1 MTTIQTRYGA
11 MRLYS
16 NINEL
21 ESLDYD
27 DCVRWLAFNDRNGCY
42 SKQDQ
47 ISEFGECL
55 TLAEMKHLILDQSAE

>member
-11 MRLYS
+11 MHLYS

-21 ESLDYD
+21 ESFNYD
-27 DCVRWLAFNDRNGCY
+27 DCVRWLSFNDRNGCY
-42 SKQDQ
+42 SKKDQ
-47 ISEFGECL
+47 IEEFGECL